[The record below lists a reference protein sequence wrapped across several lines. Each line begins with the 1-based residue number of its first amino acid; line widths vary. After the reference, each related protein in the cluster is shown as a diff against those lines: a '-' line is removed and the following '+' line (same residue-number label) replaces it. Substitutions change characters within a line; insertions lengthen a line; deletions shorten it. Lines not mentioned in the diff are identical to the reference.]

1 VNATK
6 TLLDFD
12 IEDLI
17 WKWLSSKHHYKSIF
31 KCGIEKKK

>member
-1 VNATK
+1 MNEICAGFGERFIPSVEIQKPVNATK

-17 WKWLSSKHHYKSIF
+17 
-31 KCGIEKKK
+31 